1 MLRLLPFLR
10 TGLAALL
17 LLTAVAAGP
26 ASAGN
31 QKTDKAHPKSVEI
44 VYVCPMHSSVQSK
57 TRGTCPKC
65 NMTLVKK
72 RAPKKS
78 SGSHSS
84 H

>member
-1 MLRLLPFLR
+1 MLRIFAFLR

-44 VYVCPMHSSVQSK
+44 IYVCPMHANVQSK

-65 NMTLVKK
+65 KMTMVKR

-78 SGSHSS
+78 SSSHSS